1 MDDNHVVDVVRQ
13 EIVNHNLLIKALI
26 QDIYACPGPLEVL
39 NELNREGRY
48 KIGILRK
55 HIHHLEG
62 LAKEQKKESGRIKLL
77 KEVESHQQQ
86 LTSTLGAFQKANIM
100 CMFTIEK
107 SNKEELL
114 DEGSE
119 ETILHHRQRKDKEG
133 LVKMSSDVTDQ
144 LLSISRHLA
153 DTTQRSADTL
163 ETLANSTSNVQDTHD
178 ELQTTG
184 SAISQSGKLLAKYDR
199 RESTDKV
206 ILFLAFVFF
215 LFCVLYIIQKRL
227 Y

>member
-1 MDDNHVVDVVRQ
+1 F
-13 EIVNHNLLIKALI
+13 

-119 ETILHHRQRKDKEG
+119 ETILHHRQEIANKYNFIHVLKFRQRKDKEG